1 MGTPKNT
8 VYLNTNF
15 VSLVWPPGSSELS
28 LGPILDLKNVLLG
41 ANLATFMT
49 IPIFQ
54 PINEHIHLA
63 CPYLAP
69 SSLHLKACS
78 DAAGYSGS
86 RLIWFLELVGA

>member
-41 ANLATFMT
+41 ANLATLMT
-49 IPIFQ
+49 IS
-54 PINEHIHLA
+54 
-63 CPYLAP
+63 YLPANQ
-69 SSLHLKACS
+69 
-78 DAAGYSGS
+78 
-86 RLIWFLELVGA
+86 